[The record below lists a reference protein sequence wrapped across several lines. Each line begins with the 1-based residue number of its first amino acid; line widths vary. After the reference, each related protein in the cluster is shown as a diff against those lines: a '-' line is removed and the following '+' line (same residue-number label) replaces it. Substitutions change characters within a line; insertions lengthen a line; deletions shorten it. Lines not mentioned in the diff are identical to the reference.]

1 MGFFVCGRLGRFG
14 RYLCMFDYIKR
25 EFSLKATHRRTKDE
39 VQQINLEKKNAFFKF
54 MRVVCI
60 VGIIFIILNMI
71 FDVQF

>member
-1 MGFFVCGRLGRFG
+1 
-14 RYLCMFDYIKR
+14 YLCMFDYIKR

>member
-1 MGFFVCGRLGRFG
+1 MGRFG

>member
-1 MGFFVCGRLGRFG
+1 
-14 RYLCMFDYIKR
+14 MFDYIKR

-39 VQQINLEKKNAFFKF
+39 VQQINLEKKNAFVKF
-54 MRVVCI
+54 MRVACI

>member
-1 MGFFVCGRLGRFG
+1 
-14 RYLCMFDYIKR
+14 MFDYIKR

-39 VQQINLEKKNAFFKF
+39 VQQRNLEKKNAFFKF

-71 FDVQF
+71 FDVQY